1 MFVKITCLLFEHR
14 VVICDSNELIITE
27 AFGICNICQV
37 GVSSLTE
44 RSDNQRLIKLDRG
57 VSNNSYSYLTC
68 LCCLV
73 KECLGVAIAVDIN
86 ISHGIEYC
94 GVLAAT
100 PDMSLKPWKNQH

>member
-1 MFVKITCLLFEHR
+1 MFVEITCLLFEHR

-27 AFGICNICQV
+27 AFAYEYMPIR
-37 GVSSLTE
+37 VSSLTE